1 MEAVWVCIKGYMDKG
16 NILFNITQKDN
27 YSMTFYEISKNVGL
41 IEAVAK
47 W

>member
-1 MEAVWVCIKGYMDKG
+1 MDKG

-27 YSMTFYEISKNVGL
+27 YSMTFFYEISENVKP

>member
-1 MEAVWVCIKGYMDKG
+1 MDKG

-27 YSMTFYEISKNVGL
+27 DSMTFFYEISENVKA
-41 IEAVAK
+41 IEAVTK